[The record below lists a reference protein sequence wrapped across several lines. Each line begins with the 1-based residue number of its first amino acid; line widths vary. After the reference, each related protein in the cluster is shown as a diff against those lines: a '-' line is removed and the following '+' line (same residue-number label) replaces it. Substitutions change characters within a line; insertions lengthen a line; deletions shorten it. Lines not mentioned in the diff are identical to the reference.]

1 VLPASAAAAT
11 FVAAAASTS
20 TAAAATFVAAAAA
33 ATFVAT
39 ATAATFVATA
49 AAATFVATAT
59 ATATTTTAGAGFGC
73 VDAKRATAE
82 VFFVECL
89 DGIVEAALVSECDE
103 CEAFGLSGVAV
114 SDDFDAFDGAEFGEE
129 NVEIVFGSGVGQVA
143 HVNIHIVVLK
153 WCHGEKD
160 SLQDHGTTNHKKS
173 GKTDFCRST
182 DA

>member
-59 ATATTTTAGAGFGC
+59 ATTTTTAGAGFGC

-182 DA
+182 DT